1 MRRAVPPSSV
11 PHRNLLS
18 SHKPFR
24 KKGCA
29 GPATYNRPGVPCAI
43 QAGIH
48 GIVAQLAERTAET
61 AADGRRRFDPCRYHQ
76 FNVDTA
82 SEKRFSGKSFGRCEV
97 LK

>member
-1 MRRAVPPSSV
+1 MVRHPTFPASPVQFRPEFPFVGADDSV
-11 PHRNLLS
+11 
-18 SHKPFR
+18 
-24 KKGCA
+24 
-29 GPATYNRPGVPCAI
+29 RPTGE
-43 QAGIH
+43 QIH